1 MPTTRTERKTLK
13 RSVKAQPLASSTAL
27 ASGLGSG
34 SLEGIEPAGRQTM
47 RRGRPSAGLGSFGVL
62 LAALASALVAMVVM
76 LIGPFEHT
84 ASVVF
89 SVEVPPGE
97 SEALSA
103 YRSELLECA
112 WRLLSPG
119 GPDRGPA
126 WEVAADGR
134 GNTLRLNIVA
144 EDPARGEEALRGVT
158 EAYLARLGA
167 AAEAALPGR
176 SEAQRLLEQRLAQL
190 RSALSR
196 TVRHERDTRAALPA
210 ESPLHRRQAVRERL
224 ARKRRD
230 FAAQRGR
237 LDIAIRRLEELKAS
251 PIARHLPPD
260 PLLRERAMLAD
271 VELQQALGELQ
282 VRLSAVRAHLLDV
295 WQETAP
301 VLEELIAAAGDVE
314 QLGLMKGG
322 AASARPSACG
332 EAALERA
339 AEAAGDYHR
348 LLTTFAQAW
357 TKEFIGLREAG
368 VAPVGHGPTRVLDLA
383 ERLPRTLGDLLF
395 TSSAKLTAIRE
406 QVRQVSERS
415 DDQARHHV
423 LIANLTRGFHA
434 LQSAHH
440 RFEFAASMVRPANN
454 FRLAAALK
462 SADGLRR
469 RTLRREQA
477 IDLQLQREA
486 REAAVQARQDEMAEV
501 EQQIAELRAAGQAHV
516 DAILGIQDRI
526 DEVTSAADRYTS
538 AKATAAALA
547 QRIDELAAEIARTE
561 QQLAELAASHQIPVR
576 PQAVRVVSRQVER
589 TPANLYRRMAYGWAA
604 GATTFLGLML
614 VQRFAPRRRSV

>member
-1 MPTTRTERKTLK
+1 VE
-13 RSVKAQPLASSTAL
+13 AQPLASSTAL

-34 SLEGIEPAGRQTM
+34 SLEGIEPAGRQTL
-47 RRGRPSAGLGSFGVL
+47 RRGRPSAGPGSFGVL

-76 LIGPFEHT
+76 LIGPFDHT

-97 SEALSA
+97 LEALSA
-103 YRSELLECA
+103 YRRELLECA

-126 WEVAADGR
+126 WEVAADGQ

-158 EAYLARLGA
+158 EAYLARLAA
-167 AAEAALPGR
+167 AAEAALAGR

-210 ESPLHRRQAVRERL
+210 ESPLHRRQAARERL

-271 VELQQALGELQ
+271 LELQQALGELQ

-295 WQETAP
+295 WQQTAP
-301 VLEELIAAAGDVE
+301 VLEELMAAAGDME

-406 QVRQVSERS
+406 QVRQVSEQS